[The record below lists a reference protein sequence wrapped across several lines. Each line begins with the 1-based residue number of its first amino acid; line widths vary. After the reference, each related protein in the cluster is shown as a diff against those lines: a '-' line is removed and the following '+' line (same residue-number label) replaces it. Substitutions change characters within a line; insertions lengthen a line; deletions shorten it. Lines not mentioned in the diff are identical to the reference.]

1 MPETQM
7 LLCVQQFAL
16 ILVASQYLTLV
27 RIKVGCV
34 SATDLYTTNSDVFVK
49 ALPLVT
55 FPQSTIRCMVKFS
68 VLRRC
73 NSLTSHP
80 SICMSELLQMTN
92 GLNSK
97 SRDPLDTKYLNKTRL
112 LQKK

>member
-1 MPETQM
+1 MPVTQM
-7 LLCVQQFAL
+7 LWCVPQFAL
-16 ILVASQYLTLV
+16 ILAAFLYLTLV

-34 SATDLYTTNSDVFVK
+34 SATDLYTTNSVVFVK
-49 ALPLVT
+49 DLPLVT

-68 VLRRC
+68 VSRKC

-92 GLNSK
+92 GLYDK
-97 SRDPLDTKYLNKTRL
+97 SRNPLDTKYLNKTR
-112 LQKK
+112 